1 MKLFFWKKPFFGLFL
16 WSAVFF
22 PAVAGGPER
31 WMQITSQKALKKQ
44 LKKEERAEKLKV
56 LCVLQLKKQQVPYSC
71 YEWLKIASSEGALT
85 EGALNNK
92 TFESKKSALRGTLP
106 VSPIRSAEAFLK
118 YLNEKCQ
125 SLAPNLKDLKKI
137 TYILQIP
144 ALSLFCRQQI
154 EKQKQIREYQLRDE
168 NPENLLK
175 WHHPL

>member
-1 MKLFFWKKPFFGLFL
+1 M
-16 WSAVFF
+16 FF

-125 SLAPNLKDLKKI
+125 SLAL
-137 TYILQIP
+137 T
-144 ALSLFCRQQI
+144 
-154 EKQKQIREYQLRDE
+154 
-168 NPENLLK
+168 
-175 WHHPL
+175 

>member
-1 MKLFFWKKPFFGLFL
+1 M
-16 WSAVFF
+16 AVFF

-44 LKKEERAEKLKV
+44 LKKEEQAEKLKT

-71 YEWLKIASSEGALT
+71 YEWLKIASSEGV
-85 EGALNNK
+85 LNNK
-92 TFESKKSALRGTLP
+92 ALESKKSTLRGNQP
-106 VSPIRSAEAFLK
+106 VSPIRSADSFLK

-125 SLAPNLKDLKKI
+125 SLAPKLKDLKKI
-137 TYILQIP
+137 TYILQIS
-144 ALSLFCRQQI
+144 ALSAFCRKQI

-168 NPENLLK
+168 NPEKLLK